1 MWTIMNTFLL
11 FAVRAL
17 ALLPAD
23 KSQHAA
29 RNEMN
34 RNVMCESEIAACYYE
49 RVMQLTFRWQSGFS
63 GGTCAFSRIVLFGI
77 GLTQGCA

>member
-23 KSQHAA
+23 KLQHAA
-29 RNEMN
+29 WNEMN
-34 RNVMCESEIAACYYE
+34 RNVMCRSEIAA
-49 RVMQLTFRWQSGFS
+49 
-63 GGTCAFSRIVLFGI
+63 
-77 GLTQGCA
+77 